1 MSVFDKMDF
10 PKKPNYEYT
19 AEYFASKAT
28 DHNRDLAH
36 CNNGDNIERNVEITN
51 YLTTRKLVKT
61 TKRLE
66 NKRRDYDDK
75 RKKVQEQWEDLK
87 TKESALRENFI
98 RFNQFVKENQEKKE
112 RASLK
117 ITEQNQLKEERQRRM
132 EELQQKCEEIESTKA
147 KMDINIGQYRIY
159 ELFLSQV
166 VENEASM
173 QSINDLLKRY
183 EALIGARKELNDIQ
197 QRDMM
202 KLEKAKS
209 NLRHLAD
216 NSLNQ
221 IAAFNNRLERLQE
234 RYEKARNESAKW
246 ERIHQR
252 IQAHTVQTVIDTV
265 SIKESALRMYLEIC
279 TRKKIK
285 PVHVDC
291 VEKQL
296 LVVKKAIGEFWHQL
310 TLLLSQK
317 VPNFFVANLLCF
329 ADHANRAGWLNWV
342 FCVKRQGQVMEEL
355 PRGAS
360 FSELLN
366 IYLNRK
372 ENAGHRTFQ
381 PIEKYDMKLPS
392 RHPYVNLGLSGESKK
407 FIQMGHTSKL
417 SNEAGPYRNLAGL
430 QLQLLRNEKRLL
442 SARRRMKL
450 TKVQVNLAWR
460 NLERQEKELR
470 DSFLSFNQFCH
481 ENNEKRIRALK
492 KLQEDTQ
499 LTQRRQ
505 TLIEE
510 LQLELSEMKHIAES
524 MEANVKN
531 HAIYQAFLDSVV
543 EANQEFS
550 NINDII
556 VRFLTLMEEKELLA
570 GKQKENMLV
579 LENAK
584 TSMMKLIEEKN
595 FVIMG
600 LNNQIANLQA
610 RFENANIKALESEEL
625 VTQIKNHAVKQLGE
639 IDSVKSSIWN
649 VYVHM
654 ATSKKHPIKIKKE
667 DVEEQM
673 MYINRTLTEL
683 SKVNKLIKKKATKG
697 KQ

>member
-1 MSVFDKMDF
+1 
-10 PKKPNYEYT
+10 
-19 AEYFASKAT
+19 
-28 DHNRDLAH
+28 
-36 CNNGDNIERNVEITN
+36 
-51 YLTTRKLVKT
+51 
-61 TKRLE
+61 
-66 NKRRDYDDK
+66 
-75 RKKVQEQWEDLK
+75 
-87 TKESALRENFI
+87 
-98 RFNQFVKENQEKKE
+98 
-112 RASLK
+112 
-117 ITEQNQLKEERQRRM
+117 
-132 EELQQKCEEIESTKA
+132 
-147 KMDINIGQYRIY
+147 
-159 ELFLSQV
+159 
-166 VENEASM
+166 
-173 QSINDLLKRY
+173 
-183 EALIGARKELNDIQ
+183 
-197 QRDMM
+197 
-202 KLEKAKS
+202 
-209 NLRHLAD
+209 
-216 NSLNQ
+216 
-221 IAAFNNRLERLQE
+221 
-234 RYEKARNESAKW
+234 
-246 ERIHQR
+246 
-252 IQAHTVQTVIDTV
+252 
-265 SIKESALRMYLEIC
+265 
-279 TRKKIK
+279 
-285 PVHVDC
+285 
-291 VEKQL
+291 
-296 LVVKKAIGEFWHQL
+296 
-310 TLLLSQK
+310 
-317 VPNFFVANLLCF
+317 
-329 ADHANRAGWLNWV
+329 
-342 FCVKRQGQVMEEL
+342 MEEL

-430 QLQLLRNEKRLL
+430 QLRLLRNEKRLL

-470 DSFLSFNQFCH
+470 DSFLSFNQ
-481 ENNEKRIRALK
+481 NNEKRIRALK

-531 HAIYQAFLDSVV
+531 HAIFQTFLDSVV